1 MQVAACGMCGAGAL
15 AVCRREQ
22 EVNQSGM
29 TVLKAMKKIALRR
42 FAALAVSLVPA
53 AALAVVLPVTE
64 DTSSTAAGALSAATG
79 KSASLAVTP
88 ARAAFAKFS
97 LAAAPESLS
106 LSNLSAARLTI
117 YFTKV
122 LAGGDLTVHLVT
134 SDWHEGAPGSQPIPP
149 RDPAVIATIPAAE
162 VVGRNFAVVNVT
174 PAVQAWLQ
182 GTPNFGLSIAS
193 SGASVLISSKE
204 GSSLGYAAQ
213 LELDIAES
221 VIDGGKIAWGTVGNN
236 QLGAAAVTTVKIAP
250 NAVTGTELA
259 DGSVSSSK
267 LADGAVI
274 AGKIGAAAVGP
285 NALAEGAVLNGKL
298 ADGSVTGS
306 KIAGGSISSGHILP
320 DAVTTAQ
327 LIDGSVTATK
337 LAPGAVQAWHFA
349 PGAIDS
355 AALGVGSVTI
365 INLASNI
372 GVWNSDGWNISY
384 TAGNVGIGTTNP
396 WAALDIA
403 GGASAPQ
410 LRLTQTE
417 ADSFSVLRL
426 DGNGGG
432 NQWWDVAAKPAEFKI
447 YSGLFGERFRIDT
460 TGSAISG
467 GLSVDSAG
475 ANDGTLAAALTFG
488 GGGSEGI
495 ASKRSEGGNQN
506 GLDFFTGGAS
516 RLSISSAGQVTAN
529 GDLKVNGLLH
539 SGTPPTSGPSGLVMR
554 RITSTDVNDANV
566 ARTDTLT
573 LYRDGTS
580 GGWRIM
586 NSSGSELP
594 VAGRAVNEDGGS
606 RTFYLKISAG
616 DDDGVCDDDDNI
628 VHLDLTFGDPEGVGH
643 HTEVTVFRFKKKNN
657 WVGSVT
663 STFNQ

>member
-1 MQVAACGMCGAGAL
+1 
-15 AVCRREQ
+15 
-22 EVNQSGM
+22 
-29 TVLKAMKKIALRR
+29 MKRIALRR

-88 ARAAFAKFS
+88 ARAAFVKFS
-97 LAAAPESLS
+97 LSAAPESLT
-106 LSNLSAARLTI
+106 LSNLSAARLTV

-122 LAGGDLTVHLVT
+122 LAGGDLTIHLVT
-134 SDWHEGAPGSQPIPP
+134 SDWHEGAAGTQSIPP
-149 RDPAVIATIPAAE
+149 RDPAVVATIPAAD

-182 GTPNFGLSIAS
+182 GTANFGLSIAS

-213 LELDIAES
+213 LELDIAEA
-221 VIDGGKIAWGTVGNN
+221 VIDGGKIAWGTVGTN
-236 QLGAAAVTTVKIAP
+236 QLASGAVTKVKIAP
-250 NAVTGTELA
+250 DAVTSTEIL
-259 DGSVSSSK
+259 DGSITSGE

-274 AGKIGAAAVGP
+274 ASKIGPAAVTP
-285 NALAEGAVLNGKL
+285 SAIAEGSVLNGKL
-298 ADGSVTGS
+298 ADGAVNGP
-306 KIAGGSISSGHILP
+306 KIAANSIYTDHILP
-320 DAVTTAQ
+320 GAVTTEKLFDA
-327 LIDGSVTATK
+327 SVTAPK
-337 LAPGAVQAWHFA
+337 LAPGAVQSWHFA
-349 PGAIDS
+349 PGAVDANAIAPGIIS
-355 AALGVGSVTI
+355 TIHLATNAA
-365 INLASNI
+365 
-372 GVWNSDGWNISY
+372 VWDRNGWNISY
-384 TAGNVGIGTTNP
+384 TAGHVGIGTTNP
-396 WAALDIA
+396 WSLLDIA
-403 GGASAPQ
+403 GGAGVPQ

-417 ADSFSVLRL
+417 PGSYSVLRL
-426 DGNGGG
+426 AGNEGG
-432 NQWWDVAAKPAEFKI
+432 NQWWDVAAKPEEFKI

-460 TGSAISG
+460 TGSAVSG
-467 GLSVDSAG
+467 GLAVDASG

-495 ASKRSEGGNQN
+495 ASKRNEGGNQN

-516 RLSISSAGQVTAN
+516 RLSISSAGQITAN

-539 SGTPPTSGPSGLVMR
+539 SGTPPSTGPSGLVMR
-554 RITSTDVNDANV
+554 RLTSTDVNDANV
-566 ARTDTLT
+566 ARTDNMT

-580 GGWRIM
+580 GGWRII
-586 NSSGSELP
+586 NSSGVELP

-606 RTFYLKISAG
+606 RTFYLRISAG
-616 DDDGVCDDDDNI
+616 DDDEICDDDDNI

-643 HTEVTVFRFKKKNN
+643 HTEVTLFRFKKKNN

-663 STFNQ
+663 STYNQ